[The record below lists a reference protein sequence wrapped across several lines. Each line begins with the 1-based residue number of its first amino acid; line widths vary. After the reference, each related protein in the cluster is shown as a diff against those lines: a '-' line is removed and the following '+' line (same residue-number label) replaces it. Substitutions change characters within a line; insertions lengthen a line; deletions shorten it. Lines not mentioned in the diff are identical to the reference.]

1 MFRFVSQ
8 HCLPSTLRL
17 FPYCVFLSIV
27 SSDIFMKMYTENA
40 LMLMQ
45 ASLLQTKD
53 KINMS
58 IERIELSVA
67 GKEILKANCITSW
80 EELLRD
86 QNQNRPL
93 YRCYFPT

>member
-1 MFRFVSQ
+1 
-8 HCLPSTLRL
+8 
-17 FPYCVFLSIV
+17 
-27 SSDIFMKMYTENA
+27 MKMYTENA

-58 IERIELSVA
+58 IGRIELLVA

-80 EELLRD
+80 GEL
-86 QNQNRPL
+86 
-93 YRCYFPT
+93 